1 MISNID
7 KNDLNSYKYTA
18 FLKPLEALNIA
29 YPNEELLNIEED
41 NVDDLNINIE
51 NLISKNGLNNYM
63 IYNDSNESLP
73 KNNYNFKK
81 KTQENIFLKENIEKY
96 SIKIFNILKSIENS
110 KGPIIIYS
118 QFIDGGL
125 IPIALALEANGFSR
139 FGDSKNLFSSEIFDN
154 INKLDLTSNNR
165 INKSQKKVIL
175 N

>member
-1 MISNID
+1 MISKID

-63 IYNDSNESLP
+63 THNESS

-81 KTQENIFLKENIEKY
+81 KTQENIC
-96 SIKIFNILKSIENS
+96 
-110 KGPIIIYS
+110 
-118 QFIDGGL
+118 
-125 IPIALALEANGFSR
+125 
-139 FGDSKNLFSSEIFDN
+139 
-154 INKLDLTSNNR
+154 
-165 INKSQKKVIL
+165 
-175 N
+175 

>member
-1 MISNID
+1 MISKID

-63 IYNDSNESLP
+63 THNESS

-125 IPIALALEANGFSR
+125 IPLALALEANGFSR

-165 INKSQKKVIL
+165 INKSQKIVIL